1 MSCGSDDRRA
11 RRQRAGAGLTDTA
24 KGGAAA
30 TGSGE
35 YTPPTWLEELSSGLA
50 IRAQFVVSGNV
61 RDLFPVPAEGGLD
74 FVPFEGAVWRVL
86 QARGYLGLLV
96 HDVVAGLRLH
106 EGCDPRLASVLAE
119 CGIRLGEPALTAE
132 RLSELVTAVTT
143 EGRLPIGLIVDYAS
157 RLFAVGDPA
166 VERAF
171 IAMDKLARG
180 PAPERPGGE
189 FDFPPRNPV
198 LWIVERPGDLP
209 EWFATRNA
217 AVRDISVG
225 LPDLGDRYAYAA
237 RLAEGLGG
245 GGLRAESREQKIEQF
260 ALRCDGMTLTEMRGV
275 GELARAE
282 GMGLNRLGDALRS
295 YRIGT
300 TRNPWTSRV
309 MRSRV
314 KNAMGVLEKRVKGQT
329 RAVEKT
335 YDILVRSIMGLSGAQ
350 TSTRGNRPRGV
361 LFFVGPTGVGKTEL
375 AKAVTE
381 VLFGD
386 ETLMQRFDMS
396 EFVNEESIGRLIG
409 PPPGAP
415 GHENGGELVN
425 AVRARPFSVFLFDEI
440 EKGHPR
446 ILDAFLQI
454 LDDGRLTDTRGET
467 GFFSEALIIFTSNV
481 GIVGGDR
488 STNMGQNILPSD
500 THDALQEKLTKAV
513 GDYFR
518 YELRRPELM
527 NRMGQNIVAF
537 EFIQIKSARIIFD
550 AVLKRVLTAIFEEH
564 GVVVTLTDEAK
575 AELMD
580 ICIAELGDG
589 GRGIGNKIETHFI
602 NPIARLLFQRDSEPR
617 VTVTSVR
624 LDGRET
630 VLDLAAP
637 APAAE

>member
-1 MSCGSDDRRA
+1 MTDRA
-11 RRQRAGAGLTDTA
+11 SAETAAETTD
-24 KGGAAA
+24 
-30 TGSGE
+30 
-35 YTPPTWLEELSSGLA
+35 YNPPTWLEELSSGLA
-50 IRAQFVVSGNV
+50 IRSQFVVSGNV
-61 RDLFPVPAEGGLD
+61 RDLFPVPTQAGLE
-74 FVPFEGAVWRVL
+74 FVSFETALWRVL
-86 QARGYLGLLV
+86 AERGYLGLLV
-96 HDVVAGLRLH
+96 HDVVGGLRLH
-106 EGCDPRLASVLAE
+106 EGCDPRLADVLDD
-119 CGIRLGEPALTAE
+119 CGIRLGEVASHPD
-132 RLSELVTAVTT
+132 RLAELVTAVTR
-143 EGRLPIGLIVDYAS
+143 EGRVPIALVIDYAS
-157 RLFAVGDPA
+157 RLFASGDPA
-166 VERAF
+166 MEQLF
-171 IAMDKLARG
+171 IGVDKLARG
-180 PAPERPGGE
+180 PAPERPGAE

-198 LWIVERPGDLP
+198 LWIVDRPGDLP

-237 RLAEGLGG
+237 RLADSLDTGSAFRSEN
-245 GGLRAESREQKIEQF
+245 RQQKIEQF
-260 ALRCDGMTLTEMRGV
+260 ALRCDGMSLTDMRGI
-275 GELARAE
+275 GDLARAE
-282 GMGLNRLGDALRS
+282 GMGLNRIGDALRS

-350 TSTRGNRPRGV
+350 TSSRGNRPRGV

-415 GHENGGELVN
+415 GHENGGELIN
-425 AVRARPFSVFLFDEI
+425 TVRARPFSVFLFDEI

-500 THDALQEKLTKAV
+500 AHDVLQEKLSKAV
-513 GDYFR
+513 SDYFR

-564 GVVVTLTDEAK
+564 GVVVTLVDEAK

-580 ICIAELGDG
+580 LCIAELGDG

-602 NPIARLLFQRDSEPR
+602 NPMARLLFQRDQESHIA
-617 VTVTSVR
+617 VQSVR
-624 LDGRET
+624 LEGNET

-637 APAAE
+637 AAAAE